1 MKIVLICVTYHAE
14 DKSFIMEPPSWP
26 ARFSRLRQLFWLFFL
41 LTIVYMIWVRV
52 YLSPL
57 SSDELVQFEIA
68 KTVNKATIIIQDWKN
83 SGKYEL
89 GVQSTYFAYIF
100 MVLYTVAIALGC
112 RFISA
117 CTGNEIMIKGG
128 RGFSWLIIGATACD
142 LVENIALSRTIRGH
156 ISQWNVTAAY
166 DLARVKFSIVIIC
179 ILFMLA
185 CALYW
190 LIGRLAREKD

>member
-1 MKIVLICVTYHAE
+1 
-14 DKSFIMEPPSWP
+14 MEPPSWP

-41 LTIVYMIWVRV
+41 LTVAYMIWVRN

-68 KTVNKATIIIQDWKN
+68 KTVNKAQTIIQDWKN

-89 GVQSTYFAYIF
+89 GVESTYFAYIF

-117 CTGNEIMIKGG
+117 CTGNEILIKGG
-128 RGFSWLIIGATACD
+128 KGFSWLIVFATACD
-142 LVENIALSRTIRGH
+142 VVENIALSRTIRGH
-156 ISQWNVTAAY
+156 ISQWNVTVAY
-166 DLARVKFSIVIIC
+166 DLARVKFSIVIVC
-179 ILFMLA
+179 ILFMLT
-185 CALYW
+185 CCLYW
-190 LIGRLAREKD
+190 AIGRFGREKG